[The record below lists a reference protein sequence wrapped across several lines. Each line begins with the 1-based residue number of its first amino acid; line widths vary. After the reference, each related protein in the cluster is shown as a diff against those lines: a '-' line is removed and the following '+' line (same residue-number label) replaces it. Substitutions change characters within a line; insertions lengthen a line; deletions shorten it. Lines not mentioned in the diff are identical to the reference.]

1 MSNRSAHWTTNDY
14 LLPFVTTA
22 VPDKYAS
29 LIKEGSQGQME
40 KAYRM
45 CHGQDTVTSKI
56 LVNNNVKPLD
66 KHGEKII

>member
-1 MSNRSAHWTTNDY
+1 
-14 LLPFVTTA
+14 
-22 VPDKYAS
+22 
-29 LIKEGSQGQME
+29 ME